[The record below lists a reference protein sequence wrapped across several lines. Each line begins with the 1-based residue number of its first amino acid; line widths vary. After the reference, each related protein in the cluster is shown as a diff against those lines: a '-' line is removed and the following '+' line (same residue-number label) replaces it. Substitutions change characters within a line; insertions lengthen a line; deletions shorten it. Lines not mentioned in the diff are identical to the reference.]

1 VSSLYFHIPF
11 CERKC
16 IYCDFYSIE
25 TLSPL
30 DEFLKALEIEIELQK
45 QFHGETYETI
55 FFGGGTPS
63 LLTPSQLEKIFSLI
77 HKNFSLSPKSEI
89 TLEANPETVD
99 EEKLK
104 AFHSLGINRISFGV
118 QSFFD
123 DDLLFLS
130 RIHNSQKA
138 KDAIR
143 LAKNV
148 GFENLNLDLIFAL
161 PNQTLE
167 RWKSN
172 LEQAIKLES
181 THISAYSLIV
191 EQNTPLNRLV
201 AMNQVTLP
209 QTETD
214 ASMFEFTMEFLE
226 RNGFEHYEVS
236 NYGKKG
242 FHCQH
247 NKNYWNHS
255 NYLSFGP
262 SAHSY
267 WNNGMAKRWSNIAN
281 LSTYTQKLFNN
292 ELPIAGEEILSEE
305 QHFEETIMLGL
316 RSEGIDVEKIKN
328 DFGVDLLKEQHNII
342 AELLSNEY
350 ILIDNPILR
359 LTNKGFLLCE
369 EIVNRLTHNS
379 FFTTKAQK
387 HEVL

>member
-30 DEFLKALEIEIELQK
+30 EQFLKALEIEIELQE
-45 QFHGETYETI
+45 QFHGETFETI

-63 LLTPSQLEKIFSLI
+63 LLSPSQVEKIFHVI
-77 HKNFSLSPKSEI
+77 YQYFSITSDAEI

-104 AFHSLGINRISFGV
+104 SYRSIGINRISFGV

-123 DDLLFLS
+123 DDLQFLS
-130 RIHNSQKA
+130 RIHNSEKA
-138 KDAIR
+138 KESIQ
-143 LAKNV
+143 LARHV
-148 GFENLNLDLIFAL
+148 GFDNLNLDLIFAL

-167 RWKSN
+167 RWEKN
-172 LEQAIKLES
+172 LEQAIELEP

-191 EQNTPLNRLV
+191 EQKTPLNRLV
-201 AMNQVTLP
+201 SSNQVRMVSN
-209 QTETD
+209 EAD
-214 ASMFEFTMEFLE
+214 ADMYELTMEFLE
-226 RNGFEHYEVS
+226 QNDFEHYEVS

-262 SAHSY
+262 SAHSF
-267 WNNGMAKRWSNIAN
+267 WQNGISKRWSNISN
-281 LSTYTQKLFNN
+281 LSTYTQKLFENQLPFSFEE
-292 ELPIAGEEILSEE
+292 ELTKKQL
-305 QHFEETIMLGL
+305 FEETIMLGL
-316 RSEGIDVEKIKN
+316 RSEGIDLEKIKN
-328 DFGVDLLKEQHNII
+328 VFLMDLLEEHNDFV
-342 AELLSNEY
+342 AELFSNDF
-350 ILIDNPILR
+350 IFFDKTKLC
-359 LTNKGFLLCE
+359 LTRKGFLLCE
-369 EIVNRLTHNS
+369 EIIKNFLT
-379 FFTTKAQK
+379 KV
-387 HEVL
+387 EV